1 MKWIKIPAEHKP
13 LFLGVV
19 PDDERV
25 STLSMFGGIAMMV
38 GGHMAA
44 GLFADSV
51 CARLDAKHFA
61 EALRQ
66 GATPFDPMG
75 NGRIMRDMVLLPN
88 AVMHSTATLR
98 TWLQR
103 SLAFTATLP
112 PKPGKAKKAAKAS
125 SSAKKAAKA
134 SSNATK
140 ATKASSSAK
149 KAATAS
155 STAKATGPAKPGKKA
170 AAKTSARRG

>member
-13 LFLGVV
+13 LFLRVV

-25 STLSMFGGIAMMV
+25 TTLSMFGGIAMMV

-51 CARLDAKHFA
+51 CARLEPAHFA

-75 NGRIMRDMVLLPN
+75 NGRLMRDMVLLPS
-88 AVMHSTATLR
+88 AVMRQAATLR
-98 TWLQR
+98 TWLAR

-112 PKPGKAKKAAKAS
+112 PKQRRAKKAAKTS
-125 SSAKKAAKA
+125 TAKKVAKTTSAAKA
-134 SSNATK
+134 VATR
-140 ATKASSSAK
+140 TERPSGAK
-149 KAATAS
+149 KTS
-155 STAKATGPAKPGKKA
+155 KTV
-170 AAKTSARRG
+170 AAKTSARRR